1 MLGVYTLIHP
11 VKRISTLEVLILATI
26 ILKIL
31 FFPLL
36 WSYEFLAGPI
46 THGMSLEL
54 GINLNALTIQNCS
67 LCMEN
72 AYRISQF
79 YQYKKSN

>member
-11 VKRISTLEVLILATI
+11 VKCISTLEVLILATI

-31 FFPLL
+31 LFPLL
-36 WSYEFLAGPI
+36 QSYEFLVDPI
-46 THGMSLEL
+46 THSMSLEL
-54 GINLNALTIQNCS
+54 GINLNALTIQNYS

-72 AYRISQF
+72 AYRKSQF
-79 YQYKKSN
+79 YQYKKPN